1 VKSATQSQL
10 SRDSSPKISKNAPSS
25 NLEPRQRNKPRGPPP
40 TIGLPPVFAEDEG
53 LVPPLSGSDKF
64 KGHHTI
70 ICWMEGLLLKIPD
83 IYGMF
88 LPRRLT
94 MMKAKQRLTEF
105 SHYACEV
112 LRANELSF
120 MVALQKDVPSYLTSI
135 IDNLFEAATF
145 WVTSEIRRQ
154 SKRTGGPFL

>member
-83 IYGMF
+83 
-88 LPRRLT
+88 
-94 MMKAKQRLTEF
+94 KAKQRLTEF